1 MRPILCGVTADE
13 ARQGHHPIDAAREA
27 AEAAGERFDDARHA
41 AGERIGEARDAA
53 ERQFESA
60 RDSYAEAAVG
70 LAQKLQKPRWRGV
83 SHQWAFFV
91 SLVAGAVLVIAAQGG
106 REVLAVSVYAF
117 SLSALL
123 GTSALYHR
131 VDWQPGPRRWMRRLD
146 HTMIFVLIA
155 GTYTPFALLVM
166 EGTTAEVILIV
177 IWACAAGGAV
187 LNLAWWNAPKWFSSL
202 LYISTGWVAVA
213 ALPQL
218 WERMGPVGVGL
229 IALGGALYTA
239 GAVVYATRRPDP
251 SPSVFGY
258 HEIFHLFVI
267 AAAAI
272 QYAAIAIYGLPEG

>member
-1 MRPILCGVTADE
+1 VTADE
-13 ARQGHHPIDAAREA
+13 ARQGHHPIDAARDA

-53 ERQFESA
+53 ERQFEAA

-70 LAQKLQKPRWRGV
+70 LAQKLPKPRWRGV

-155 GTYTPFALLVM
+155 GTYTPFSLLVM

-202 LYISTGWVAVA
+202 IYISTGWVAVA

-229 IALGGALYTA
+229 IVLGGALYTA

-258 HEIFHLFVI
+258 HEIFHVFVI

-272 QYAAIAIYGLPEG
+272 QFAAIAIYALPG

>member
-1 MRPILCGVTADE
+1 VTADE

-239 GAVVYATRRPDP
+239 GAIVYATRRPDP